1 MENTELIE
9 RYFEGKMNAAE
20 KQAFEARVAQ
30 ETPLSEEVALQR
42 TIREGLRAV
51 GRARMLTQLE
61 MVESRMSEYHPPT
74 QVIRFDER
82 TRQRFYW
89 AAAAAVLL
97 LIPVYFLL
105 KANAAE
111 EKLFARYF
119 TPYENV
125 ATQSPRD
132 PLNQALEQ
140 YRSKNYAKALGILE
154 TMEDKGDVSDSTL
167 FYKANVHLQL
177 DQPREAIAALQ
188 KVPATSTFYEE
199 AQWYLALALL
209 KNDDSEEAQEI
220 VSKIAQKPTHPYHQ
234 QAEKLA
240 KELK

>member
-9 RYFEGKMNAAE
+9 RYFEGQLSSAE
-20 KQAFEARVAQ
+20 RQAFEERVAH
-30 ETPLSEEVALQR
+30 EESFSEEVTLQR
-42 TIREGLRAV
+42 NIRESLRAV
-51 GRARMLTQLE
+51 GRARMLSQLE

-89 AAAAAVLL
+89 AAAAAILL
-97 LIPVYFLL
+97 LIPVYLLL
-105 KANAAE
+105 KANSSE
-111 EKLFARYF
+111 DKLFARYF

-125 ATQSPRD
+125 ATQSSQD

-154 TMEDKGDVSDSTL
+154 NLEDQGETSDSTL
-167 FYKANVHLQL
+167 FYKGNVELQL
-177 DQPREAIAALQ
+177 SHPREAIAALER
-188 KVPATSTFYEE
+188 VPEASTFYDE
-199 AQWYLALALL
+199 AQWYLALAFL
-209 KNDDSEEAQEI
+209 KDNDAGEAYKI
-220 VSKIAQKPTHPYHQ
+220 VSSIAQKPEHPYYQ
-234 QAEKLA
+234 KAIQLE